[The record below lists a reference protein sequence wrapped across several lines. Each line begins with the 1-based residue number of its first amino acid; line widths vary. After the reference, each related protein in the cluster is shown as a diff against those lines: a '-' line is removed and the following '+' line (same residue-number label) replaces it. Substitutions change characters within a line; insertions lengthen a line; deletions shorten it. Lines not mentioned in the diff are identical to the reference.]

1 MLPLLHTITR
11 EAMYLP
17 TYFEITDSTEIQAFI
32 EANSF
37 GQLVSMVDGKLFS
50 THMPFLA
57 NADCT
62 TLFGHLAKP
71 NPQLIDID
79 NQEVLITL
87 DGPHDYISP
96 SWYTTSGVPTWNYQ
110 TVHIYG
116 VCKRIDEPQK
126 ITDIIHALTAK
137 YESAFEA
144 PWQPD
149 YNPAMVGAIVGIAIE
164 ITQIQ
169 CKYKLSQNRSL
180 QDRQQV
186 IEQLE
191 QRGSLQLATAM
202 RKNI

>member
-1 MLPLLHTITR
+1 
-11 EAMYLP
+11 MYLP
-17 TYFEITDSTEIQAFI
+17 THFAITDSAEIQAFI

-37 GQLVSMVDGKLFS
+37 GQLISTVDGKLFS
-50 THMPFLA
+50 TPMPFLA

-62 TLFGHLAKP
+62 ILFGHLAKT
-71 NPQLIDID
+71 NPQLIDIN

-96 SWYTTSGVPTWNYQ
+96 SWYAAPGVPTWNYQ

-126 ITDIIHALTAK
+126 IIDIIHALTAK
-137 YESAFEA
+137 YEAGFAS
-144 PWQPD
+144 PWQPS
-149 YNPAMVGAIVGIAIE
+149 YPPAALGAIAGLEIE

-169 CKYKLSQNRSL
+169 CKYKLSQNRSQ
-180 QDRQQV
+180 QDKQQV

-191 QRGSLQLATAM
+191 QRGSVQLAKAM
-202 RKNI
+202 RKNC

>member
-1 MLPLLHTITR
+1 
-11 EAMYLP
+11 MYLP
-17 TYFEITDSTEIQAFI
+17 THFEITDSAEIQAFI
-32 EANSF
+32 EANAF
-37 GQLVSMVDGKLFS
+37 GQLISTVDGKLFS
-50 THMPFLA
+50 THMPFLVD
-57 NADCT
+57 ADCT
-62 TLFGHLAKP
+62 ALLGHLAKP
-71 NPQLIDID
+71 NPQLIDIN

-96 SWYTTSGVPTWNYQ
+96 SWYKTSGVPTWNYQ

-116 VCKRIDEPQK
+116 VCKRIDDPQK

-137 YESAFEA
+137 YESAFES

-180 QDRQQV
+180 QDRRQV

>member
-1 MLPLLHTITR
+1 
-11 EAMYLP
+11 MYLP
-17 TYFEITDSTEIQAFI
+17 THFEITDSVAIQAFI

-37 GQLVSMVDGKLFS
+37 GQLISMVDGKLFS

-71 NPQLIDID
+71 NPQLIDIN
-79 NQEVLITL
+79 NQEVLVTL

-96 SWYTTSGVPTWNYQ
+96 SWYAAPGVPTWNYQ

-137 YESAFEA
+137 YESAFES

-149 YNPAMVGAIVGIAIE
+149 YNPAMLGAIVGIEIE

-180 QDRQQV
+180 QDRTQV

-191 QRGSLQLATAM
+191 QRGSIQLADAM
-202 RKNI
+202 RKNC

>member
-1 MLPLLHTITR
+1 
-11 EAMYLP
+11 MYLP
-17 TYFEITDSTEIQAFI
+17 THFEITDSAEIQAFI

-37 GQLVSMVDGKLFS
+37 GQHISTVDGKLFS

-57 NADCT
+57 NTNCT
-62 TLFGHLAKP
+62 TLFGHLAKT

-79 NQEVLITL
+79 NQEVLITP

-96 SWYTTSGVPTWNYQ
+96 SWYKTSGVPTWNYQ

-116 VCKRIDEPQK
+116 VCKRIDEAQK

-137 YESAFEA
+137 YESAFES

-149 YNPAMVGAIVGIAIE
+149 YNPAMVGAIVGIEIE

-180 QDRQQV
+180 QDRTQV

-191 QRGSLQLATAM
+191 QRGSRQLAAAM
-202 RKNI
+202 RKNG

>member
-1 MLPLLHTITR
+1 
-11 EAMYLP
+11 MYLP
-17 TYFEITDSTEIQAFI
+17 AHFEITDPIEIQSFI

-37 GQLVSMVDGKLFS
+37 GQLISTVNGKLFS
-50 THMPFLA
+50 TPMPFLA

-71 NPQLIDID
+71 NPQLIDIN

-96 SWYTTSGVPTWNYQ
+96 SWYAAPGVPTWNYQ

-137 YESAFEA
+137 YESAFES
-144 PWQPD
+144 PWQPT
-149 YNPAMVGAIVGIAIE
+149 YPPAALGAIAGLE
-164 ITQIQ
+164 IKIIQIQ
-169 CKYKLSQNRSL
+169 CKYKLSQNRSQ
-180 QDRQQV
+180 QDKQQV

-191 QRGSLQLATAM
+191 QRGSVQLAKAM
-202 RKNI
+202 RKNC

>member
-1 MLPLLHTITR
+1 
-11 EAMYLP
+11 MYLP
-17 TYFEITDSTEIQAFI
+17 THFEITDSAEIQAFI

-37 GQLVSMVDGKLFS
+37 GQLISTVDGKLFS

-57 NADCT
+57 NTDCT
-62 TLFGHLAKP
+62 VLSGHLAKP

-96 SWYTTSGVPTWNYQ
+96 SWYETSGVPTWNYQ
-110 TVHIYG
+110 TAHIYG
-116 VCKRIDEPQK
+116 VCKRIDDPQK

-137 YESAFEA
+137 YESALES
-144 PWQPD
+144 PWQPN
-149 YNPAMVGAIVGIAIE
+149 YNPAMVGAIVGIEIN

-169 CKYKLSQNRSL
+169 CKYKLSQNRSP
-180 QDRQQV
+180 QDKTQV

-191 QRGSLQLATAM
+191 QRGSLQLAEAM
-202 RKNI
+202 RKSS

>member
-1 MLPLLHTITR
+1 
-11 EAMYLP
+11 MYLP
-17 TYFEITDSTEIQAFI
+17 PHFEITDSAEIQAFI
-32 EANSF
+32 EANAF
-37 GQLVSMVDGKLFS
+37 GQLISTVDGKLFS

-62 TLFGHLAKP
+62 VLLGHLARP
-71 NPQLIDID
+71 NPQLIDI
-79 NQEVLITL
+79 NSQEVLVTL

-96 SWYTTSGVPTWNYQ
+96 SWYKTSGVPTWNYQ

-116 VCKRIDEPQK
+116 VCKRIDDPQK

-137 YESAFEA
+137 YESPFES